1 MIIFIDIDGTICE
14 TPDVSD
20 YSISHPIKKNI
31 NTANDLFKKGHK
43 IIYWTARGTV
53 TGKDWRDV
61 TEKQLKKWKV
71 KYHELRMGKP
81 YYDLFIDDKNVNA
94 KDFDN
99 LPV

>member
-1 MIIFIDIDGTICE
+1 
-14 TPDVSD
+14 
-20 YSISHPIKKNI
+20 
-31 NTANDLFKKGHK
+31 
-43 IIYWTARGTV
+43 V

>member
-31 NTANDLFKKGHK
+31 KTANDLFKKGHK

-94 KDFDN
+94 KYFDN

>member
-20 YSISHPIKKNI
+20 YSISHPIKKN
-31 NTANDLFKKGHK
+31 NKTANDLFKKGHK

-94 KDFDN
+94 KYFDN